1 MAKLS
6 TREDRWHGHKLLGLY
21 ALLHFAYRYHAFF
34 AGADDMGFADQNGW
48 SSAASLAPHLLLQ
61 LSGLTFSIP
70 RRRIVTGSRIWP
82 EYRWH
87 ALVFT
92 LRSLVLMAIAV
103 RYPHAETCLPPLL
116 VVLCAM
122 AAAEYFT
129 AWYAR
134 RGESSRTIR
143 DLAAPAGA
151 QYLMSA
157 TQFHATTGCLLTRGR
172 LSVQLVSLCVIQS
185 AAFVMTLQRR
195 GLITHR
201 QDLCLYAGLLGF
213 GAPTSTSAPRL
224 ALASVHVDML
234 CAGLG
239 LAVVLDDF
247 SARGVLPVAF
257 TVANAAAIARLDGGA
272 NKYILWA
279 AVGLLLPALCA
290 PERAAARVWR
300 VLGPASGCG
309 LVASA
314 WRRGHS
320 ERRLGGAK
328 PL

>member
-92 LRSLVLMAIAV
+92 LRSLVLMAMAV
-103 RYPHAETCLPPLL
+103 RYPHAESCLPPLL
-116 VVLCAM
+116 AVLCAM
-122 AAAEYFT
+122 AAADTVT

-213 GAPTSTSAPRL
+213 G
-224 ALASVHVDML
+224 
-234 CAGLG
+234 
-239 LAVVLDDF
+239 LAVVLDEF

-314 WRRGHS
+314 WRRGHF
-320 ERRLGGAK
+320 ERSLGGAK

>member
-6 TREDRWHGHKLLGLY
+6 TREDRRHGHKLLGLY

-34 AGADDMGFADQNGW
+34 AGADDMGFADQNSW
-48 SSAASLAPHLLLQ
+48 SSAASLTPHLLLQ

-92 LRSLVLMAIAV
+92 LRSLVLMAMAV

-122 AAAEYFT
+122 AAADTVT

-185 AAFVMTLQRR
+185 AAFMMTLQRR

-213 GAPTSTSAPRL
+213 GALCPSSGPGVGPRQP
-224 ALASVHVDML
+224 
-234 CAGLG
+234 
-239 LAVVLDDF
+239 AVCGTRPRRRPGRVQRTRRA
-247 SARGVLPVAF
+247 ARGLH
-257 TVANAAAIARLDGGA
+257 RRQRCGD
-272 NKYILWA
+272 
-279 AVGLLLPALCA
+279 
-290 PERAAARVWR
+290 RAA
-300 VLGPASGCG
+300 
-309 LVASA
+309 
-314 WRRGHS
+314 
-320 ERRLGGAK
+320 
-328 PL
+328 

>member
-6 TREDRWHGHKLLGLY
+6 SREDRWHGHKLLGLY

-92 LRSLVLMAIAV
+92 LRSLVLMAIA
-103 RYPHAETCLPPLL
+103 
-116 VVLCAM
+116 
-122 AAAEYFT
+122 
-129 AWYAR
+129 
-134 RGESSRTIR
+134 SSRTIR

-213 GAPTSTSAPRL
+213 G
-224 ALASVHVDML
+224 
-234 CAGLG
+234 

-290 PERAAARVWR
+290 PERAAAR
-300 VLGPASGCG
+300 
-309 LVASA
+309 
-314 WRRGHS
+314 
-320 ERRLGGAK
+320 GGNRMSLH
-328 PL
+328 P